1 VVEPVT
7 VVRNPEYVLVARRWA
22 MARNWYSVGGAQ
34 NYRRRSCR
42 RRSLSESAAVS
53 ASPRVTKR
61 ATPQMSNQAS
71 LETTAL
77 KDGLDRR
84 VGARVPRTS
93 RVDQKV
99 CANDF

>member
-1 VVEPVT
+1 
-7 VVRNPEYVLVARRWA
+7 
-22 MARNWYSVGGAQ
+22 
-34 NYRRRSCR
+34 
-42 RRSLSESAAVS
+42 
-53 ASPRVTKR
+53 
-61 ATPQMSNQAS
+61 MSNQAS